1 MTFNEAYLN
10 HGIYI
15 FCLYCIGIV
24 IMAALIIA
32 IVITV
37 IAAWLIVKNYQPQTV
52 LLLAGLALL
61 TITILF
67 YPENS
72 ILYDK
77 AKSTG
82 SNWLDIFSFA
92 KESLTTQIA
101 GIGLI
106 IMAAGG
112 FASYMDH
119 IKASNAMVNM
129 CIRPLQ
135 VIKAPYLILAFGYI
149 CAQLL
154 HVAIS
159 SAAGL
164 AMLLL
169 VTFFPVL
176 VRLGVSKASAAA
188 MIGLCA
194 FMDLGPAVG
203 TANLAAKHA
212 GMESAV
218 YFAHYQMPVACV
230 VMLVVA
236 IVIFFSAK
244 YYDKKEGLVSGEQ
257 SVVESEEE
265 GRKVPI
271 FYALLPILPVVLVL
285 VFSPLVINKI
295 KIDVVTAMILGT
307 VVAFFCEWLTTRDF
321 KACCKGMQV
330 FFKGMGS
337 MFTSIVSLLVCADI
351 YAQGLQKIGA
361 VDYLLQS
368 VQNAGLG
375 FTSMTLVMTALV
387 GITAVLTG
395 SGVAAFFSF
404 SGLAPS
410 IAAKFGENAVNMIL
424 PMQMMAGMG
433 RSISP
438 VAGIIIAVSKAGEC
452 SPFMIVRRT
461 MFPALAGMVAML
473 IANYVLI

>member
-1 MTFNEAYLN
+1 MTAF
-10 HGIYI
+10 
-15 FCLYCIGIV
+15 
-24 IMAALIIA
+24 IIA

-61 TITILF
+61 TITVLF

-82 SNWLDIFSFA
+82 STWLDIFSFA

-135 VIKAPYLILAFGYI
+135 VIKAPYLILALGYI

-212 GMESAV
+212 GMESAI
-218 YFAHYQMPVACV
+218 YFAHYQMPVAVV
-230 VMLVVA
+230 VMLAVAVV
-236 IVIFFSAK
+236 IYFTAK
-244 YYDKKEGLVSGEQ
+244 YFDKKDGFVPGAQ
-257 SVVESEEE
+257 SVAQAEEE
-265 GRKVPI
+265 GRKVPAI
-271 FYALLPILPVVLVL
+271 YALLPVLPVVLVL
-285 VFSPLVINKI
+285 VFSPLVIKSI
-295 KIDVVTAMILGT
+295 KIDVVTAMILGA
-307 VVAFFCEWLTTRDF
+307 VVAFFFELVATRDF
-321 KACCKGMQV
+321 KSCCKGIQV

-387 GITAVLTG
+387 GVTAVLTG

-424 PMQMMAGMG
+424 PMQFMAGMG
-433 RSISP
+433 RSMSP

-461 MFPALAGMVAML
+461 LLPALAGIAAML
-473 IANYVLI
+473 VANYVLI

>member
-1 MTFNEAYLN
+1 MTAF
-10 HGIYI
+10 
-15 FCLYCIGIV
+15 
-24 IMAALIIA
+24 IIA

-52 LLLAGLALL
+52 LLFAGLALL
-61 TITILF
+61 TVTVLF

-72 ILYDK
+72 ILYGK

-82 SNWLDIFSFA
+82 STWLDIFSFA

-135 VIKAPYLILAFGYI
+135 VIKAPYLILALGYI

-212 GMESAV
+212 GMESAI
-218 YFAHYQMPVACV
+218 YFAHYQMPVAVV
-230 VMLVVA
+230 VMLAVA
-236 IVIFFSAK
+236 VVIFFTAK
-244 YYDKKEGLVSGEQ
+244 YFDKKDGFVPGTEEVAEA
-257 SVVESEEE
+257 EEE
-265 GRKVPI
+265 GRKVPAI
-271 FYALLPILPVVLVL
+271 YALLPVLPVILVL
-285 VFSPLVINKI
+285 VFSPLAIASI
-295 KIDVVTAMILGT
+295 KIDVVTAMILGA
-307 VVAFFCEWLTTRDF
+307 VVDFFFELFTTRDF
-321 KACCKGMQV
+321 RACCKGLQV

-368 VQNAGLG
+368 VQSAGLG

-387 GITAVLTG
+387 GVTAVLTG

-424 PMQMMAGMG
+424 PMQLMAGMG

-461 MFPALAGMVAML
+461 LLPALAGIAAML

>member
-1 MTFNEAYLN
+1 M
-10 HGIYI
+10 
-15 FCLYCIGIV
+15 V
-24 IMAALIIA
+24 ALIIA
-32 IVITV
+32 VVITIV
-37 IAAWLIVKNYQPQTV
+37 AAWLIIKNYQAQTV
-52 LLLAGLALL
+52 LLLAGLSLL
-61 TITILF
+61 TITALF
-67 YPENS
+67 YPEKS
-72 ILYDK
+72 ILYGK
-77 AKSTG
+77 AASTG
-82 SNWLDIFSFA
+82 SIWLDIFAFA
-92 KESLTTQIA
+92 KGSLSTQIA

-129 CIRPLQ
+129 CIKPFQL
-135 VIKAPYLILAFGYI
+135 IKAPYVILALGYI

-176 VRLGVSKASAAA
+176 VRLGVSKAAAA
-188 MIGLCA
+188 SMIGLCA

-218 YFAHYQMPVACV
+218 YFVHYQMPVAVAVMAV
-230 VMLVVA
+230 VSILVY
-236 IVIFFSAK
+236 FTAK
-244 YYDKKEGLVSGEQ
+244 YYDKKDGH
-257 SVVESEEE
+257 VVGVQALPEISDESEQ
-265 GRKVPI
+265 RKAPA
-271 FYALLPILPVVLVL
+271 FYALLPVFPVILVI
-285 VFSPLVINKI
+285 VFSPLVIDTI
-295 KIDVVTAMILGT
+295 KVDVVTAMIIGT
-307 VVAFFCEWLTTRDF
+307 LTAFICELIVTRDF
-321 KACCKGMQV
+321 KACCKGVQV
-330 FFKGMGS
+330 FFKGMGG

-351 YAQGLQKIGA
+351 YAQGMQKIGA
-361 VDYLLQS
+361 IEYLLES
-368 VQNAGLG
+368 VQGAGFG
-375 FTSMTLVMTALV
+375 FASMTLVMTLLV
-387 GITAVLTG
+387 GVTAVLTG

-410 IAAKFGENAVNMIL
+410 IAAKFGESAVSMIL
-424 PMQMMAGMG
+424 PMQLMAGMG

-438 VAGIIIAVSKAGEC
+438 VAGVIIAVSKAGEC

-461 MFPALAGMVAML
+461 LIPALGGIIAML
-473 IANYVLI
+473 AANYLLF

>member
-1 MTFNEAYLN
+1 MTAF
-10 HGIYI
+10 
-15 FCLYCIGIV
+15 
-24 IMAALIIA
+24 IIA

-37 IAAWLIVKNYQPQTV
+37 IAAWLIIKNYQPQTV

-61 TITILF
+61 TITALIS
-67 YPENS
+67 PEKN
-72 ILYDK
+72 ILYGK
-77 AKSTG
+77 SPSTG
-82 SNWLDIFSFA
+82 AIWMDIFAFA
-92 KESLTTQIA
+92 KESLATQVA

-119 IKASNAMVNM
+119 IKASNAMVNV

-135 VIKAPYLILAFGYI
+135 MIKAPYVILALGYI

-176 VRLGVSKASAAA
+176 VRLGVSKAAAAA

-212 GMESAV
+212 GMETAI
-218 YFAHYQMPVACV
+218 YFAHYQMPVAIA
-230 VMLVVA
+230 VMLVVS
-236 IVIFFSAK
+236 VLVYFTAK
-244 YYDKKEGLVSGEQ
+244 YYDRKDGHCVANLDNLPQEGEGE
-257 SVVESEEE
+257 
-265 GRKVPI
+265 KTPAPL
-271 FYALLPILPVVLVL
+271 FYALLPIFPVALVL
-285 VFSPLVINKI
+285 IFSPLVIDSI
-295 KIDVVTAMILGT
+295 KVDVVTAMIMGT
-307 VVAFFCEWLTTRDF
+307 LLAFICELCVKRDF
-321 KACCKGMQV
+321 LTCCKGVQV

-351 YAQGLQKIGA
+351 YAQGMQKIGA
-361 VDYLLQS
+361 VDFLLET
-368 VQNAGLG
+368 VQNAGFG
-375 FTSMTLVMTALV
+375 FASMTVVMTLLV
-387 GITAVLTG
+387 GVTAVLTG

-404 SGLAPS
+404 SGMAPS
-410 IAAKFGENAVNMIL
+410 IATKFGESAVHMIL
-424 PMQMMAGMG
+424 PMQLMAGMG

-438 VAGIIIAVSKAGEC
+438 VAGIIIAVSKAGKC
-452 SPFMIVRRT
+452 TPFMIVRRT
-461 MFPALAGMVAML
+461 LIPALGGILTML
-473 IANYVLI
+473 LVNFLVF

>member
-1 MTFNEAYLN
+1 MSAF
-10 HGIYI
+10 
-15 FCLYCIGIV
+15 
-24 IMAALIIA
+24 IIA

-37 IAAWLIVKNYQPQTV
+37 FAAWLIVKNYQPQTA

-61 TITILF
+61 TITVMF

-72 ILYDK
+72 ILYEK

-82 SNWLDIFSFA
+82 STWLDIFSFA

-135 VIKAPYLILAFGYI
+135 VLKAPYLILALGYI

-212 GMESAV
+212 GMESAI
-218 YFAHYQMPVACV
+218 YFAHYQMPVAVV
-230 VMLVVA
+230 VMLSVA
-236 IVIFFSAK
+236 VVIFFTAK
-244 YYDKKEGLVSGEQ
+244 YFDKKDGFVAGLQE
-257 SVVESEEE
+257 VVEAEEE
-265 GRKVPI
+265 GRKVPAL
-271 FYALLPILPVVLVL
+271 YALLPVIPVVLVL
-285 VFSPLVINKI
+285 VFSPLVITSI
-295 KIDVVTAMILGT
+295 KIDVVTAMILGA
-307 VVAFFCEWLTTRDF
+307 VIAFIFELITTRDF
-321 KACCKGMQV
+321 KACCKGLQV

-375 FTSMTLVMTALV
+375 FTSMTLVMTILV

-410 IAAKFGENAVNMIL
+410 IAAKFGESAVNMIL
-424 PMQMMAGMG
+424 PMQLMAGMG

-461 MFPALAGMVAML
+461 LLPALAGIAAMFVACFIL
-473 IANYVLI
+473 I

>member
-1 MTFNEAYLN
+1 MIAF
-10 HGIYI
+10 
-15 FCLYCIGIV
+15 
-24 IMAALIIA
+24 IIA
-32 IVITV
+32 IVITI
-37 IAAWLIVKNYQPQTV
+37 IAAWLIIKNYQPQTV
-52 LLLAGLALL
+52 LLLAGISLL
-61 TITILF
+61 TITAIF
-67 YPENS
+67 YPEHN

-82 SNWLDIFSFA
+82 SVWIDIFAFA
-92 KESLTTQIA
+92 KNSLSTQVA

-119 IKASNAMVNM
+119 IKASNAMVNA

-135 VIKAPYLILAFGYI
+135 LIKAPYLILAIGYI

-176 VRLGVSKASAAA
+176 VRLGVSKAAAA
-188 MIGLCA
+188 SMIGLCA

-212 GMESAV
+212 GMETAI
-218 YFAHYQMPVACV
+218 YFVHYQMPIAIA
-230 VMLVVA
+230 VMLVVS
-236 IVIFFSAK
+236 VLVFFTAK
-244 YYDKKEGLVSGEQ
+244 YYDKKDGH
-257 SVVESEEE
+257 SVVVQDISHAENTEEE
-265 GRKVPI
+265 RVPT
-271 FYALLPILPVVLVL
+271 FYALLPIFPVALVL
-285 VFSPLVINKI
+285 IFSPLFIDSI
-295 KIDVVTAMILGT
+295 KIDVVTAMIIGT
-307 VVAFFCEWLTTRDF
+307 LTAFVCDLLVKRDF
-321 KACCKGMQV
+321 RSCCKGVQV

-337 MFTSIVSLLVCADI
+337 MFASIVSLLVCADI
-351 YAQGLQKIGA
+351 YAQGMQKIGA
-361 VDYLLQS
+361 IDYLLVS
-368 VQNAGLG
+368 VQNAGFG
-375 FTSMTLVMTALV
+375 FASMTILMTLLV
-387 GITAVLTG
+387 GVTAVLTG

-404 SGLAPS
+404 SGMAPS
-410 IAAKFGENAVNMIL
+410 IASKFGQEAVSMIL
-424 PMQMMAGMG
+424 PMQLMAGMG

-461 MFPALAGMVAML
+461 LIPAVGGIITMM
-473 IANYVLI
+473 IANYLLF

>member
-1 MTFNEAYLN
+1 MTAF
-10 HGIYI
+10 
-15 FCLYCIGIV
+15 
-24 IMAALIIA
+24 IIA
-32 IVITV
+32 ILITV

-61 TITILF
+61 TITVLF
-67 YPENS
+67 YPENN
-72 ILYDK
+72 ILYGK

-82 SNWLDIFSFA
+82 STWLDIFSFA

-135 VIKAPYLILAFGYI
+135 VIKEPYLILALGYI

-203 TANLAAKHA
+203 TANLAAKHS
-212 GMESAV
+212 GMESAI
-218 YFAHYQMPVACV
+218 YFAHYQMPVAVV
-230 VMLVVA
+230 VMLAVA
-236 IVIFFSAK
+236 VTIFFTAK
-244 YYDKKEGLVSGEQ
+244 YYDKKDGFIASEQ
-257 SVVESEEE
+257 FITETVAEE
-265 GRKVPI
+265 RKVPAL
-271 FYALLPILPVVLVL
+271 YAILPVLPVVLVL
-285 VFSPLVINKI
+285 VFSPLVIDKI
-295 KIDVVTAMILGT
+295 KIDVVTAMILGA
-307 VVAFFCEWLTTRDF
+307 VIAFIFELITTRDF
-321 KACCKGMQV
+321 KNCCKGFQV

-337 MFTSIVSLLVCADI
+337 MFTSIVSLLVCAYI

-387 GITAVLTG
+387 GITAVMTG

-410 IAAKFGENAVNMIL
+410 IAAKFGESAVSMIL
-424 PMQMMAGMG
+424 PMQLMAGMG
-433 RSISP
+433 RSMSP

-461 MFPALAGMVAML
+461 LFPALAGIIAML
-473 IANYVLI
+473 IANYVLF